1 MTIRSERV
9 KSHSSE
15 LIPAASAARAMN
27 PKWRVVAKLWTC
39 STQIPVRVETSES
52 VKIFW
57 LDFTVTMALL
67 LGSGPNFRSH
77 FLGCYKHPICFY
89 ETRAIVVPFRP
100 QKPSG

>member
-1 MTIRSERV
+1 
-9 KSHSSE
+9 
-15 LIPAASAARAMN
+15 MN
-27 PKWRVVAKLWTC
+27 PKWRVLAKLWTC

-100 QKPSG
+100 QNLSGRNFPAKFQKNGNFGRLFGPNS